1 MKQAASIQDVVK
13 RESQT
18 KHQNAGNQLMI
29 ETLAPGTTNFSIHA
43 RDERHITLDESDSLR
58 KDRPGLERYQLN
70 RDAAI
75 GGHSYDF
82 AELYLE
88 HREWQEQVKKVNQ
101 RLNEYVW
108 QTINLREDPEL
119 MHETH
124 ALIKLVESL
133 MRERD
138 DRGTKFEIALYA
150 RKLADEEDAELR
162 ENNGNPSDT
171 PVEEGPRTKITTTD
185 MAIANVFL
193 TAEWFQAISELWE
206 EDRQTVA
213 SIHDAYYAVRNGE
226 YPNIRE
232 ALEDAASL

>member
-1 MKQAASIQDVVK
+1 MKQAAPIRDV
-13 RESQT
+13 
-18 KHQNAGNQLMI
+18 GNQLLI
-29 ETLAPGTTNFSIHA
+29 ETLAPGTINFSIHA

-58 KDRPGLERYQLN
+58 ADRPGLERYQLN
-70 RDAAI
+70 PNAAI

-88 HREWQEQVKKVNQ
+88 HSEWQEQAKKVN
-101 RLNEYVW
+101 RLLNEYTW
-108 QTINLREDPEL
+108 QTTNLREDPEL

-138 DRGTKFEIALYA
+138 DRGVKFEIALHA
-150 RKLADEEDAELR
+150 RKLADEKDAELR
-162 ENNGNPSDT
+162 ESNSTSSDT
-171 PVEEGPRTKITTTD
+171 PVEEGPRTNITTAD
-185 MAIANVFL
+185 MV
-193 TAEWFQAISELWE
+193 EWFETISQLWE

-213 SIHDAYYAVRNGE
+213 SIHDAYHAVRNGK